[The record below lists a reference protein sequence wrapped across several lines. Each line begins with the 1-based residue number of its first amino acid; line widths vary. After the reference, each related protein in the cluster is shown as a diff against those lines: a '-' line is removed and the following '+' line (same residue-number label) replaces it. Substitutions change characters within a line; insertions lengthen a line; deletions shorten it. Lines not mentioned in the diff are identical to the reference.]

1 MKTTAKPTKSQPPK
15 SKKPALAPEPDPEIA
30 PGFPNSLTELLANLG
45 TLATSWQKLADT
57 KEEDLPKCTSRAQL
71 LNSAEKIS
79 KAVTHTQAFT
89 VALEKCASHYDSAKD
104 PKGVVAAGNARLF
117 LDFLDEAIAKVIP
130 GFISLLEH
138 RAGRTE
144 NADLLR
150 LGINNVIGDGTD
162 AVQLIR
168 RYHELFPKADLL
180 SDGTVGSSNSI
191 DQFARE
197 IYSRMDDLD
206 TLADEF
212 PAHMRTAAVEMDS
225 WPMLQSRDHD
235 NSERF

>member
-1 MKTTAKPTKSQPPK
+1 MKTTPESTKSKPK
-15 SKKPALAPEPDPEIA
+15 PKKSTPAPDPEIE
-30 PGFPNSLTELLANLG
+30 PGFPKPLSDLLDNLG
-45 TLATSWQKLADT
+45 SLAAAWQKLAEIKD
-57 KEEDLPKCTSRAQL
+57 EDLPAWIDKDLLFTSV
-71 LNSAEKIS
+71 EKIN
-79 KAVTHTQAFT
+79 KAVAHTHGFT
-89 VALEKCASHYDSAKD
+89 VALEQCATHYDSAKD
-104 PKGVVAAGNARLF
+104 PKSLVAADNARLY
-117 LDFLDEAIAKVIP
+117 LNFLDEAIAKVIP

-168 RYHELFPKADLL
+168 RYQELFPKADLL

-206 TLADEF
+206 TLADEY

-225 WPMLQSRDHD
+225 
-235 NSERF
+235 